1 MLSRILV
8 LNNLNVE
15 QVQLLLI
22 IINDEIPLGI
32 LQKNNIQLGPFLNA
46 HNGKR
51 DVDAIHNIL
60 VMNRPKCLLV
70 L

>member
-1 MLSRILV
+1 MLSRKLV

-32 LQKNNIQLGPFLNA
+32 LPKKPFS
-46 HNGKR
+46 
-51 DVDAIHNIL
+51 
-60 VMNRPKCLLV
+60 
-70 L
+70 